1 MDLKSIQSDI
11 VTSAKA
17 SGFDKSAAEA
27 FVSSYEIV
35 KKKYHIRIEVP
46 LMFPIFVNRIVRV
59 QMQYL

>member
-35 KKKYHIRIEVP
+35 KKYHIRVEVP

>member
-11 VTSAKA
+11 VTSTKA

-35 KKKYHIRIEVP
+35 KKYHTRIEVP

>member
-27 FVSSYEIV
+27 FVSSYKTVE
-35 KKKYHIRIEVP
+35 KYHTRIEDSLDVSN
-46 LMFPIFVNRIVRV
+46 ICK
-59 QMQYL
+59 

>member
-35 KKKYHIRIEVP
+35 KKYHSRIEDSLDVSN
-46 LMFPIFVNRIVRV
+46 ICK
-59 QMQYL
+59 